1 MTIIIMDY
9 HRSSSIIM
17 DRSMFG
23 SLMATVQQSIDSI
36 DSYMEDFLTGS
47 TSKQFS
53 LESEYDQSTSSSS
66 FPSSSSSSSL
76 LHWLR
81 PPPPSIEMESVLRV
95 PRVLVAILSWL
106 EERWSSLDMSTVCYR
121 REEVLST
128 LEYFWKK
135 DVLPDTMDASVVVC
149 KFVNTTS

>member
-1 MTIIIMDY
+1 
-9 HRSSSIIM
+9 
-17 DRSMFG
+17 MFG

-53 LESEYDQSTSSSS
+53 LESEYNQSTI
-66 FPSSSSSSSL
+66 PSSSSSSSL
-76 LHWLR
+76 LHWLQ
-81 PPPPSIEMESVLRV
+81 PPPPSIEIESVLRV

-135 DVLPDTMDASVVVC
+135 DILPETMDASVVVC
-149 KFVNTTS
+149 KFMNTPS